1 MTALHCRFCILKVGL
16 ILVAF
21 FLIKHWD
28 TALFIRSTVDLQ
40 IERSP
45 VSERV
50 ELYPDRPVEMSPVSE
65 KAELYPGLPVELS
78 PVSER
83 VELCPDL
90 QVELGPL
97 SERVKLVLLQL
108 VGRLCPAV
116 TVTVVFFTL
125 RVASSSL
132 LSAAPRGLLKIWQ
145 VKDHLLDIFNIFSR
159 FT

>member
-1 MTALHCRFCILKVGL
+1 VLIIVFVTIDQDTSMTALHYRFCILEVGL

-50 ELYPDRPVEMSPVSE
+50 ELYPDRPVE
-65 KAELYPGLPVELS
+65 LS

-83 VELCPDL
+83 VEQNCIPT
-90 QVELGPL
+90 
-97 SERVKLVLLQL
+97 VL
-108 VGRLCPAV
+108 
-116 TVTVVFFTL
+116 
-125 RVASSSL
+125 
-132 LSAAPRGLLKIWQ
+132 W
-145 VKDHLLDIFNIFSR
+145 N
-159 FT
+159 

>member
-1 MTALHCRFCILKVGL
+1 MVELYPDRPVEMRPVSEKVEL
-16 ILVAF
+16 YHNLPVE
-21 FLIKHWD
+21 L
-28 TALFIRSTVDLQ
+28 
-40 IERSP
+40 SP

-50 ELYPDRPVEMSPVSE
+50 ELYP
-65 KAELYPGLPVELS
+65 ALQVELS

-90 QVELGPL
+90 QVELGPV

-108 VGRLCPAV
+108 VGGLCPAV

-132 LSAAPRGLLKIWQ
+132 LSAAPRGLLKIYQ
-145 VKDHLLDIFNIFSR
+145 EK
-159 FT
+159 